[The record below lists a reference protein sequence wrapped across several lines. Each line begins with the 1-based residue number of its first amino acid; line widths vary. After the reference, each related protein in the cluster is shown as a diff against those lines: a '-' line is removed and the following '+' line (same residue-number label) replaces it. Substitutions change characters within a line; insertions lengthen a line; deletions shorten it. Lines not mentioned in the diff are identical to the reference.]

1 MPCAAASAEQ
11 RDALWAAV
19 ADAGT
24 DALDVPRRIVW
35 DSTRK
40 QREYLNV
47 RDDADH
53 DAIYYAHRVP
63 LSGPRRCTL

>member
-1 MPCAAASAEQ
+1 MEIGTQ
-11 RDALWAAV
+11 RTWPLSTRHTTKWGDE
-19 ADAGT
+19 G
-24 DALDVPRRIVW
+24 DVDIFVW

-53 DAIYYAHRVP
+53 DAIYYAHAYKY
-63 LSGPRRCTL
+63 